1 MNCPRCAVSLPA
13 ESRFCLECGARLEPE
28 GGRIAP
34 GSGQAQGA
42 APPAPS
48 GEGLAVPAHAPCSR
62 PAPAPPSAGGTT
74 LASREAD
81 DCLIQAN
88 LLRMRGRW
96 DEAVQQCVEAL
107 QRQPA
112 NASAHSLLGD
122 IYENRG
128 RLEDAIHWYQVA
140 LELSPTSAADRS
152 KLARARELLEARRE
166 TRRGDGASGRRGET
180 AGPSAFRRVAP
191 SPNRPVAPSPSGAR
205 SEASISWLRVVTV
218 TGVAFCCTILAL
230 AVVFSASERLDGR
243 LRAPSSEL
251 LTRGRHGLTFWRSGT
266 RSPFGGAR
274 SQDPGAEGVAGS
286 TPQEMQ
292 LLAQLRGVAQP
303 SRGDMAPSL
312 RADGVWLDPRTAA
325 ATVRAS
331 LEAFDR
337 RELRFTDQPRTDE
350 RPAGQGTTTGTRSGG
365 EVGGRPP
372 ADPRPRSGVGAAPSA
387 VMLEREVYRLA
398 ARVVQSDR
406 NIALVHVQVLV
417 PLTDPN
423 DRRTPALAFIATLES
438 PVLTAD
444 PDRLSDADLQSF
456 FHDAWWSPLL
466 R

>member
-1 MNCPRCAVSLPA
+1 VGDAVRSGPEAKGSDLAEQHLPSLPA
-13 ESRFCLECGARLEPE
+13 HR
-28 GGRIAP
+28 AP
-34 GSGQAQGA
+34 RT
-42 APPAPS
+42 
-48 GEGLAVPAHAPCSR
+48 AHA
-62 PAPAPPSAGGTT
+62 
-74 LASREAD
+74 
-81 DCLIQAN
+81 
-88 LLRMRGRW
+88 
-96 DEAVQQCVEAL
+96 
-107 QRQPA
+107 
-112 NASAHSLLGD
+112 
-122 IYENRG
+122 
-128 RLEDAIHWYQVA
+128 
-140 LELSPTSAADRS
+140 
-152 KLARARELLEARRE
+152 
-166 TRRGDGASGRRGET
+166 
-180 AGPSAFRRVAP
+180 
-191 SPNRPVAPSPSGAR
+191 
-205 SEASISWLRVVTV
+205 SEASISWLRVATV

-230 AVVFSASERLDGR
+230 AIVFSASERLDGR

-251 LTRGRHGLTFWRSGT
+251 LTRGKHGLTAWRNGT
-266 RSPFGGAR
+266 RFPFGGVR
-274 SQDPGAEGVAGS
+274 NQDPGAEGVAGS
-286 TPQEMQ
+286 TPQELQ

-303 SRGDMAPSL
+303 SGGDMAPSL

-350 RPAGQGTTTGTRSGG
+350 RPAGQGTATGTRSGG

-372 ADPRPRSGVGAAPSA
+372 GDPRPRSGVGAAPSA

-398 ARVVQSDR
+398 AHLVQSDR

-456 FHDAWWSPLL
+456 FRDAWWSPLL